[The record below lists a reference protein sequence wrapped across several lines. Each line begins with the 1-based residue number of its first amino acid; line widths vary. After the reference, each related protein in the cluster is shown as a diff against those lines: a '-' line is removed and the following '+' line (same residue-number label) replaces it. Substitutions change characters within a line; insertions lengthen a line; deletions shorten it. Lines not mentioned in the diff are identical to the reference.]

1 MEDNFA
7 EQIIPGTFIR
17 VQAEGLIA
25 PKGVAFGNVA
35 IVGTAVAAKDEKGND
50 VEHALGTTHILSSL
64 NDAKALWGPSDPV
77 VDSTLNLMRGLE
89 LLFRNG
95 ATTVY
100 AQALAAGATTDNFTT
115 ALDIL
120 LKDEVNVVVIPELP
134 TGAATAIIKAAVN
147 SAESVAR
154 DVIGV
159 IGADSAVLDD
169 VLAQANADKRLV
181 LATPALMGA
190 EDVEETLPNGI
201 KRKKSVPIELPGQY
215 TAAAVAGL
223 IASLAPQAS
232 PTNKTLPG
240 VTQLARKYGY
250 GELTKLVSGNV
261 LALESRQ
268 GIRVVRG
275 ITTEGAAFAQITT
288 RRIVDYAKTG
298 IRQVSNP
305 FVGRLNNER
314 VRKALKGA
322 LDSFLSTML
331 FDEQLTGYTLDV
343 TATRADEIAGRCVV
357 NVAMQPTFSIDYIR
371 VTLALS

>member
-1 MEDNFA
+1 MEENFA

-25 PKGVAFGNVA
+25 PKGVAFGNVG
-35 IVGTAVAAKDEKGND
+35 IVGTAAAAPGVAS
-50 VEHALGTTHILSSL
+50 ALGTTHILSNL
-64 NDAKALWGPSDPV
+64 DDAKALWAPSDPIA
-77 VDSTLNLMRGLE
+77 TGALNLMRSLE

-95 ATTVY
+95 ASTVY
-100 AQALAAGATTDNFTT
+100 AHALAAGATAQDF
-115 ALDIL
+115 ADAADEL
-120 LKDEVNVVVIPELP
+120 LKDEINILVAPELG
-134 TGAATAIIKAAVN
+134 TSAATTLLKAAVN
-147 SAESVAR
+147 SAETNAR
-154 DVIGV
+154 DVVGV
-159 IGADSAVLDD
+159 IGSDLAANAAPADV
-169 VLAQANADKRLV
+169 VAQANADKRLV
-181 LATPALMGA
+181 LATPAIVGL
-190 EDVEETLPNGI
+190 DPNG
-201 KRKKSVPIELPGQY
+201 SEVVLPGQY

-232 PTNKTLPG
+232 PTNKTLAG
-240 VTQLARKYGY
+240 VTRLGRKYGY
-250 GELTKLVSGNV
+250 GEIKALVSGNV

-288 RRIVDYAKTG
+288 RRIVDYAKAG
-298 IRQVSNP
+298 IRSVSNP

-314 VRKALKGA
+314 VRKALRGA

-331 FDEQLTGYTLDV
+331 VDEQLTGYTLDV
-343 TATRADEIAGRCVV
+343 TATRADEVAGRCVV

>member
-25 PKGVAFGNVA
+25 PKGIAFGNVA
-35 IVGTAVAAKDEKGND
+35 IVGTAAAAAGVTN
-50 VEHALGTTHILSSL
+50 ALNTTHILSSL
-64 NDAKALWGPSDPV
+64 DDAKALWAPSDPV
-77 VDSTLNLMRGLE
+77 ATGALNLMRGIA
-89 LLFRNG
+89 LLFRSG
-95 ATTVY
+95 ATTIY
-100 AQALAAGATTDNFTT
+100 AQALAAGATTQNFSD
-115 ALDIL
+115 ALDEL
-120 LKDEVNVVVIPELP
+120 LKDEVNVLVIPEL
-134 TGAATAIIKAAVN
+134 ATATATTVIKSAVN
-147 SAESVAR
+147 SAETNAR
-154 DVIGV
+154 DLIGV
-159 IGADSAVLDD
+159 IGSDATDSAAPADIV
-169 VLAQANADKRLV
+169 AQANADKRLV
-181 LATPALMGA
+181 LATPAIHGLDPDGS
-190 EDVEETLPNGI
+190 DVL
-201 KRKKSVPIELPGQY
+201 LPGQY

-240 VTQLARKYGY
+240 VTRLGRKFGY
-250 GELTKLVSGNV
+250 GELKALVSGNV

-275 ITTEGAAFAQITT
+275 ITTEGEAFAQITT
-288 RRIVDYAKTG
+288 RRIVDYAKAG

>member
-1 MEDNFA
+1 MEENFA

-25 PKGVAFGNVA
+25 PKGVAFGNVG
-35 IVGTAVAAKDEKGND
+35 IVGTAAAASGVAN
-50 VEHALGTTHILSSL
+50 ALGVTHILSNL
-64 NDAKALWGPSDPV
+64 DDAKALWAPSDPV
-77 VDSTLNLMRGLE
+77 AAGTLNLMRSLE

-95 ATTVY
+95 ASTVY
-100 AQALAAGATTDNFTT
+100 AHALGAGATAQDF
-115 ALDIL
+115 ADAADEL
-120 LKDEVNVVVIPELP
+120 LKDEINILVAPELA
-134 TGAATAIIKAAVN
+134 TSAATTLLKSAVN
-147 SAESVAR
+147 SAETNAR
-154 DVIGV
+154 DVVGIIGSDLV
-159 IGADSAVLDD
+159 ANAAPADV
-169 VLAQANADKRLV
+169 VAQANADKRLV
-181 LATPALMGA
+181 LATPAIVGLDPDGS
-190 EDVEETLPNGI
+190 EV
-201 KRKKSVPIELPGQY
+201 VLPGQY

-240 VTQLARKYGY
+240 VTRLGRKYGY
-250 GELTKLVSGNV
+250 GELKALVSGNV

-288 RRIVDYAKTG
+288 RRIVDYAKAG
-298 IRQVSNP
+298 IRSVSNP

-322 LDSFLSTML
+322 LDSFLTTML
-331 FDEQLTGYTLDV
+331 VDEQLTGYTLDV
-343 TATRADEIAGRCVV
+343 TATRADEVAGRCGA

>member
-1 MEDNFA
+1 MEENFA

-25 PKGVAFGNVA
+25 PKGVAFGNVG
-35 IVGTAVAAKDEKGND
+35 IVGTAAAASGVAN
-50 VEHALGTTHILSSL
+50 ALGVTHILSNL
-64 NDAKALWGPSDPV
+64 DDAKALWAPSDPV
-77 VDSTLNLMRGLE
+77 AAGTLNLMRSLE

-95 ATTVY
+95 ASTVY
-100 AQALAAGATTDNFTT
+100 AHALGAGATAQDF
-115 ALDIL
+115 ADAADEL
-120 LKDEVNVVVIPELP
+120 LKDEINILVAPELA
-134 TGAATAIIKAAVN
+134 TSAATTLLKAAVN
-147 SAESVAR
+147 SAETNAR
-154 DVIGV
+154 DVVGIIGSDLV
-159 IGADSAVLDD
+159 ANAAPADV
-169 VLAQANADKRLV
+169 VAQANADKRLV
-181 LATPALMGA
+181 LATPAIVGLDPDGS
-190 EDVEETLPNGI
+190 EV
-201 KRKKSVPIELPGQY
+201 VLPGQY

-240 VTQLARKYGY
+240 VTRLGRKYGY
-250 GELTKLVSGNV
+250 GELKALVSGNV

-288 RRIVDYAKTG
+288 RRIVDYAKAG
-298 IRQVSNP
+298 IRSVSNP

-322 LDSFLSTML
+322 LDSFLTTML
-331 FDEQLTGYTLDV
+331 VDEQLTGYTLDV
-343 TATRADEIAGRCVV
+343 TATRADEVAGRCVV

>member
-1 MEDNFA
+1 MEENFA

-25 PKGVAFGNVA
+25 PKGIAFGNVA
-35 IVGTAVAAKDEKGND
+35 IVGTAAAAVGVSN
-50 VEHALGTTHILSSL
+50 ALNTTHILSSL
-64 NDAKALWGPSDPV
+64 EDAKALWAPSDPV
-77 VDSTLNLMRGLE
+77 AAGTLNLMRGLE

-100 AQALAAGATTDNFTT
+100 AQALAAGAATQNFSD
-115 ALDIL
+115 ALDEL
-120 LKDEVNVVVIPELP
+120 LKEEINVVVIPEL
-134 TGAATAIIKAAVN
+134 ATATATTVIKAAVN
-147 SAESVAR
+147 SAETNAR

-159 IGADSAVLDD
+159 LGSDADADAAPADIV
-169 VLAQANADKRLV
+169 AQANADKRLV
-181 LATPALMGA
+181 LATPAIHGLDPGGS
-190 EDVEETLPNGI
+190 EVL
-201 KRKKSVPIELPGQY
+201 LPGQY

-232 PTNKTLPG
+232 PTNKTLTG
-240 VTQLARKYGY
+240 VTRLGRKFGY
-250 GELTKLVSGNV
+250 GELKALVSGNV
-261 LALESRQ
+261 LALETRQ

-275 ITTEGAAFAQITT
+275 ITTEGEAFAQITT
-288 RRIVDYAKTG
+288 RRIVDYAKAG